1 MDPVDQDA
9 VRVGIVGGHPVI
21 RGLVRLACDAVP
33 GSEIVVE
40 ASDLAEALEIVRRS
54 EADLL
59 VVDLDLAD
67 GDGIDVLRQLA
78 TGDTFEQRRA
88 PRILVLSE
96 REDGQ
101 TVLEALRLGA
111 SGYLGKAE
119 GLRGLTAAVRAV
131 ANGQRVVPAELEA
144 EARTELHRYARR
156 SRERAEVERALTTRE
171 REVLALLS
179 DDVTLQQIARRLSI
193 SPRTVESHAS
203 SIYRKLGVR
212 GRLQAV
218 SRAAAIGLVDLSD
231 PA

>member
-1 MDPVDQDA
+1 MEDGA
-9 VRVGIVGGHPVI
+9 VRVAIVGGHPVI

-33 GSEIVVE
+33 GGVVVVE
-40 ASDLAEALEIVRRS
+40 ASSLAEALDIVPLSR
-54 EADLL
+54 ADLL

-67 GDGIDVLRQLA
+67 GDGIEVVRQL
-78 TGDTFEQRRA
+78 GSRDGVEGEHH
-88 PRILVLSE
+88 PRILVLSD

-111 SGYLGKAE
+111 TGYLGKAE

-131 ANGQRVVPAELEA
+131 ANGDRVIPHALEA
-144 EARTELHRYARR
+144 DAHAELHRYARR
-156 SRERAEVERALTTRE
+156 SRERAVVERALTARE
-171 REVLALLS
+171 REVLALLTADMS
-179 DDVTLQQIARRLSI
+179 LQQIARRISV

-218 SRAAAIGLVDLSD
+218 SRAAAIGLVDLTDGS
-231 PA
+231 